1 MKNAEGHLDS
11 SFLTSTPFSLFH
23 LNFQKANM
31 KLHPLSTRCGLSCLK
46 FKMPRTAP
54 LTKCQKINKKED
66 PNIHCLRAVLGGKSL
81 VSCVFGS
88 RFDVAGAAGACLKRY
103 TNPSFFKLEW
113 VKSELMKAQCAQHDK
128 KANLGKVKS
137 IFAAVNFLSI
147 LTFVSICWLS
157 ILTRDHNTALLL

>member
-1 MKNAEGHLDS
+1 
-11 SFLTSTPFSLFH
+11 
-23 LNFQKANM
+23 
-31 KLHPLSTRCGLSCLK
+31 
-46 FKMPRTAP
+46 MPRTAP

-113 VKSELMKAQCAQHDK
+113 AKSELRNAQHDK
-128 KANLGKVKS
+128 KANLEKVKS
-137 IFAAVNFLSI
+137 IFAAVNFLSF
-147 LTFVSICWLS
+147 LTYPFVGSVYLLEITTQLS
-157 ILTRDHNTALLL
+157 CSELVDGLPTQPVVCMLSLSKTV